1 MRQFKNTLI
10 LIFSSWAKI
19 TDFFFF
25 KSALK
30 IIKNAPLCSAFL
42 TIFSPTRKC
51 RLFLYAYLLALYG
64 CGTVANKIQSET
76 KDVSLK
82 SAFKND
88 FLIGTALGADQFQ
101 EKDPSVTALISREFN
116 AITPENV
123 MKCEVIHPEANRYD
137 FTQADQY
144 VAFGKK
150 YNMDVYGHTLIWHS
164 QLSPFVQKMQSKDS
178 LLRFM
183 EDHIQTV
190 ASRYSGKIKGWDV
203 INEALNEDGT
213 LRKSI
218 FLEKL
223 GENYLATAF
232 KLAQKAD
239 PKAELYYNDYNIEQP
254 AKRKGTIELLK
265 KIQKSGARIDGVGIQ
280 GHWSIE
286 GPPIADIEQSIIEF
300 SNLGLKVM
308 FTELDLTTLPN
319 PWDLKGAEVSQNFE
333 GSPFMNPYPAG
344 LPDSMQ
350 VKLANKYEALF
361 KVLIKHKD
369 KISRVTFWGVHD
381 GHSWLNGWPIKGR
394 TNYPLFF
401 DRQLKPK
408 PAYYKVM
415 ALKK

>member
-1 MRQFKNTLI
+1 MLKSKNLLI
-10 LIFSSWAKI
+10 
-19 TDFFFF
+19 
-25 KSALK
+25 
-30 IIKNAPLCSAFL
+30 L
-42 TIFSPTRKC
+42 TIF
-51 RLFLYAYLLALYG
+51 AAIYG
-64 CGTVANKIQSET
+64 CDSVAT
-76 KDVSLK
+76 KTPSVAKEASLK
-82 SAFKND
+82 AAFKND

-101 EKDPSVTALISREFN
+101 EKDPSVTSLITREFN

-123 MKCEVIHPEANRYD
+123 MKSEVIHPEENRYD
-137 FTQADQY
+137 FSQADQY
-144 VAFGKK
+144 VAFGQK
-150 YNMDVYGHTLIWHS
+150 YKMDIYGHTLVWHS
-164 QLSPFVQKMQSKDS
+164 QLSPFAQKIQSKDS
-178 LLRFM
+178 FKLFF
-183 EDHIQTV
+183 ENHIQTV

-203 INEALNEDGT
+203 VNEALNEDGT

-223 GENYLATAF
+223 GEDYLPMAF

-239 PKAELYYNDYNIEQP
+239 PKAELYYNDYNIEQK

-286 GPPIADIEQSIIEF
+286 GPPLAEIEESIIEY

-319 PWDLKGAEVSQNFE
+319 PWDLKGADVSQNFE
-333 GSPFMNPYPAG
+333 GSPFMNPYPTG
-344 LPDSMQ
+344 FPDSMQ
-350 VKLANKYEALF
+350 IKLANKYEGLF
-361 KVLIKHKD
+361 KLFLKHKE

-408 PAYYKVM
+408 PVYYKVM